1 MIDVVTAPYAALILR
16 VCLGIMFVAHAMLK
30 VRVFTIPGTVA
41 FFKSLGLP
49 GWLAY
54 VTIAAESRGSGLSY
68 SRPLSALRRA
78 PSHSPHPRNDR
89 DRARQ
94 ERLGLRQHRR
104 RLGVSGVLGGCL
116 VRAIPA
122 RRRRLDARAF
132 AAVSRLTGFARR
144 RDHGIVARDGRR
156 VLAPLHCTYNARS
169 SRPFTAFAAVMSLL
183 SAVINAQRSR
193 SASAR

>member
-1 MIDVVTAPYAALILR
+1 MIDAVTAPYAALILR

-41 FFKSLGLP
+41 FLNRSGLP
-49 GWLAY
+49 GWLAD
-54 VTIAAESRGSGLSY
+54 VTIAAELAGRLVLFSA
-68 SRPLSALRRA
+68 LSALRRA

-104 RLGVSGVLGGCL
+104 RLGVSGVLGGRL